1 VGLADCITIGVDVST
16 AEVVNGEFEEDGVT
30 TLVITGEAVCALDIN
45 SGVLVGINLG
55 VVVSIIVL
63 FGVAS
68 EFTVLSEKIIE
79 FLSSLLRISDILEV
93 LISSMPISIPVFF
106 CLVIYSIP
114 SHRKT
119 LIICFCPRFRS

>member
-1 VGLADCITIGVDVST
+1 MGLADCITIGVDVST

-106 CLVIYSIP
+106 ASLYTAYLPIERP
-114 SHRKT
+114 
-119 LIICFCPRFRS
+119 